1 VSHGVSLALSG
12 EPTVFIRGHI
22 GLLARSRIF
31 VSRILN
37 NLSLC
42 NNRHRATSLAAVK
55 ISQRRTGKLMST
67 APQVEST
74 SFVAPTWNAIR
85 EAHARIASR
94 IHRTPVLTSHSLD
107 AIAGAQFFF
116 KCDNFQKTGSF
127 KIRGAANAILSLTDA
142 EAAHGIVT
150 PSSGNHGAAVAC
162 AAAWRGVPAYI
173 VMPKNAPA
181 VKCRAVESYGGRI
194 TFSEPTVTSRQ
205 ETSAR
210 VQAETG
216 AILIHPY
223 DNDRIITG
231 QATAAKELLEEIP
244 DLDAVFTPVSG
255 GGLLSGTCLSA
266 KAIRPEIR
274 VIGCEPARAD
284 DAYRSLATGILQSL
298 DSSDTIAD
306 GLRASLAPRTF
317 AILRRHLDRVLL
329 VSEEEIIGAMR
340 LVWERMK
347 IIIEPSSAVAI
358 APLLRPGAVAEL
370 NLAAR
375 ADGAPPKLGIIFSGG
390 NVDFSAVPF

>member
-1 VSHGVSLALSG
+1 
-12 EPTVFIRGHI
+12 
-22 GLLARSRIF
+22 
-31 VSRILN
+31 
-37 NLSLC
+37 
-42 NNRHRATSLAAVK
+42 
-55 ISQRRTGKLMST
+55 MST
-67 APQVEST
+67 ASQVDAA
-74 SFVAPTWNAIR
+74 SFVEPSWKDICA
-85 EAHARIASR
+85 AHARVAPR

-107 AIAGAQFFF
+107 ALAGAQLFF

-173 VMPKNAPA
+173 IMPRNAPA
-181 VKCRAVESYGGRI
+181 VKCRAVEGYGGRI
-194 TFSEPTVTSRQ
+194 TFSEPTITSRSA
-205 ETSAR
+205 TAAR

-216 AILIHPY
+216 AMLIHPY

-231 QATAAKELLEEIP
+231 QATAAKEMLEDVP
-244 DLDAVFTPVSG
+244 DLDALFAPVSG

-266 KAIRPEIR
+266 KAIRADLR
-274 VIGCEPARAD
+274 VFGCEPAKAD
-284 DAYRSLATGILQSL
+284 DAYRSLTTGTLQTL
-298 DSSDTIAD
+298 DASDTIAD

-317 AILRRHLDRVLL
+317 AILRRHLERVLL
-329 VSEEEIIGAMR
+329 VSEEEIIAAMK

-358 APLLRPGAVAEL
+358 APLLKPGAVASL
-370 NLAAR
+370 GLPAR
-375 ADGAPPKLGIIFSGG
+375 ADGQPAKLGVVFSGG
-390 NVDFSAVPF
+390 NVDFSHLPF